1 MFSLV
6 KDLPVMFGIIT
17 TTWFL
22 VAIIVLMHLLKRTD
36 ISKQNKIVWV
46 IVGLIPIFGIG
57 AYSIANFRKNKFIL
71 ITFVFAIIITISSV
85 WYYGI
90 YLQSPAKTDR
100 TAEPGIGISADSL
113 MNEFYTNEAAA
124 NKKYNNKLL
133 EITGIIAKSEN
144 NPNTI
149 LFLKTNFQDGFVSAN
164 LKEKKSLPIGSTVT
178 VKGIFTGFILGEIQ
192 LTEAVVLNPNT
203 TPSNSPITTNKNP
216 DTTVSK
222 KDTIILPSV
231 AKVFKSTTGSIR
243 FFSKTPAEDIEAT
256 NKQLISSINASTG
269 EIKFAALIKGF
280 QFENQLMQ
288 KHFNEPDYLNSDSF
302 PKSEFKGKIKNIT
315 SVDFTKNGTY
325 AVTADGQ
332 LSIHGVTK
340 KIEVAGQLIVNN
352 GTINLKSIFK
362 IHVQDYRI
370 DGNDVADL
378 LDVTVNCT
386 YK

>member
-85 WYYGI
+85 WYYAI

-100 TAEPGIGISADSL
+100 NAEPGIGISADSL
-113 MNEFYTNEAAA
+113 MHEFLTNEAVA

>member
-85 WYYGI
+85 WYYAI